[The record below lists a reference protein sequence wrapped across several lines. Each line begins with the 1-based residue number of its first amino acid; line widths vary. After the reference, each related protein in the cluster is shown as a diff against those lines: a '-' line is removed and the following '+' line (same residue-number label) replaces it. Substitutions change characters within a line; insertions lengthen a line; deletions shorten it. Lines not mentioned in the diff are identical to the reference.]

1 MPKVLIS
8 DAMDE
13 IAEKILLSNNIEV
26 DVITNFTPD
35 ELNQNINSYDGLIVR
50 SATKVNK
57 EVIEN
62 AKNLKVVGRAG
73 AGVDNIDIKA
83 AEQKNIIVMNTPGG
97 NTNATAE
104 HTLALLL
111 SLSRKIS
118 KADITTHK
126 GEWAKKS
133 LKGNEIKGKTIG
145 IIGFGNVGKRFA
157 QMCNAL
163 GLKVLIY
170 SKTFDTIRN
179 EFPDYVSCD
188 LNKILKEADI
198 ISFHCKP
205 NPDGS
210 SIISA
215 KEINIMKKNV
225 LIINTAR
232 GNLVSEI
239 DSFQVEKKIKGRVKR
254 QMEKTQKE
262 YYLNEQMKAIQKELG
277 ENEDLDEIAELE
289 KKLNQYNLSQEAKEK
304 CNSEIK
310 KLKNMSPMS
319 AEATVIRN

>member
-8 DAMDE
+8 DAMDD

-83 AEQKNIIVMNTPGG
+83 AKQKNIIVMNTPGG

-239 DSFQVEKKIKGRVKR
+239 DLKDAIKNNTIGGV
-254 QMEKTQKE
+254 
-262 YYLNEQMKAIQKELG
+262 A
-277 ENEDLDEIAELE
+277 LDVFEEEPAKNNILFGLDNVLLTPHIAASTAEAQIIVAE
-289 KKLNQYNLSQEAKEK
+289 MIANQFVDFF
-304 CNSEIK
+304 
-310 KLKNMSPMS
+310 LKNKVSNS
-319 AEATVIRN
+319 VI

>member
-8 DAMDE
+8 DAMDD

-239 DSFQVEKKIKGRVKR
+239 DLKDAIKNKTIGGVALDVFEEEPAKNNILFGLDNVLLTPHIAASTVEAQIIVAE
-254 QMEKTQKE
+254 M
-262 YYLNEQMKAIQKELG
+262 
-277 ENEDLDEIAELE
+277 IA
-289 KKLNQYNLSQEAKEK
+289 NQFVDFF
-304 CNSEIK
+304 
-310 KLKNMSPMS
+310 LKNKVSNS
-319 AEATVIRN
+319 VI

>member
-8 DAMDE
+8 DAMDD

-26 DVITNFTPD
+26 DVITNLTPD
-35 ELNQNINSYDGLIVR
+35 ELNQNIISYDGLIVR

-73 AGVDNIDIKA
+73 AGVDNIDINA
-83 AEQKNIIVMNTPGG
+83 AKQKNIIVMNTPGG

-239 DSFQVEKKIKGRVKR
+239 DLKDAIKNNTIGGV
-254 QMEKTQKE
+254 
-262 YYLNEQMKAIQKELG
+262 A
-277 ENEDLDEIAELE
+277 LDVFEEEPAKNNILFGLDNVLLTPHIAASTAEAQIIVAE
-289 KKLNQYNLSQEAKEK
+289 MIANQFVDFF
-304 CNSEIK
+304 
-310 KLKNMSPMS
+310 LKNKVSNS
-319 AEATVIRN
+319 VI

>member
-8 DAMDE
+8 DAMDD

-35 ELNQNINSYDGLIVR
+35 ELNQNIISYDGLIVR

-83 AEQKNIIVMNTPGG
+83 AKQKNIIVMNTPGG

-239 DSFQVEKKIKGRVKR
+239 DLKDAIKNNTIGGVALDVFEEEPAKNNI
-254 QMEKTQKE
+254 
-262 YYLNEQMKAIQKELG
+262 LFGL
-277 ENEDLDEIAELE
+277 ENVLLTPHIAASTAEAQIIVAE
-289 KKLNQYNLSQEAKEK
+289 MIANQFVDFF
-304 CNSEIK
+304 
-310 KLKNMSPMS
+310 LKNKISNS
-319 AEATVIRN
+319 VI

>member
-8 DAMDE
+8 DAMDT

-26 DVITNFTPD
+26 DVITNLEPN
-35 ELNQNINSYDGLIVR
+35 ELIKNISNYEGLIVR
-50 SATKVNK
+50 SATKVTK

-62 AKNLKVVGRAG
+62 AKNLKVIGRAG
-73 AGVDNIDIKA
+73 AGVDNIDIKSA
-83 AEQKNIIVMNTPGG
+83 KERNIIVMNTPGG

-157 QMCNAL
+157 EMCNAL
-163 GLKVLIY
+163 GLKVLIF
-170 SKTFDTIRN
+170 SKTFEVIKND
-179 EFPDYVSCD
+179 FPEYLSCD

-205 NPDGS
+205 NLDGS
-210 SIISA
+210 PIISA
-215 KEINIMKKNV
+215 KEIGIMKNSA

-239 DSFQVEKKIKGRVKR
+239 DLNDAIKSNTIAGVALDVFEKEPAKNNILFG
-254 QMEKTQKE
+254 
-262 YYLNEQMKAIQKELG
+262 L
-277 ENEDLDEIAELE
+277 ENVLLTPHIAA
-289 KKLNQYNLSQEAKEK
+289 ST
-304 CNSEIK
+304 
-310 KLKNMSPMS
+310 
-319 AEATVIRN
+319 AEAQIIVAEMIANQFVDFFLRNKINNSII

>member
-8 DAMDE
+8 DAMDD

-50 SATKVNK
+50 SATQVNK
-57 EVIEN
+57 ELIEN

-83 AEQKNIIVMNTPGG
+83 AKQKNIIVMNTPGG

-239 DSFQVEKKIKGRVKR
+239 DLKDAIKNNTIGGVALDVFEEEPAKNNI
-254 QMEKTQKE
+254 
-262 YYLNEQMKAIQKELG
+262 LFGL
-277 ENEDLDEIAELE
+277 ENVLLTPHIAASTAEAQIIVAE
-289 KKLNQYNLSQEAKEK
+289 MIANQFVDFF
-304 CNSEIK
+304 
-310 KLKNMSPMS
+310 LKNKVSNS
-319 AEATVIRN
+319 VI

>member
-8 DAMDE
+8 DAMDD

-35 ELNQNINSYDGLIVR
+35 ELNQNIISYDGLIVR

-83 AEQKNIIVMNTPGG
+83 AKQKNIIVMNTPGG

-170 SKTFDTIRN
+170 SKTFDAIRN
-179 EFPDYVSCD
+179 EFPDYMSCD

-239 DSFQVEKKIKGRVKR
+239 DLKDAIKNNTIGGV
-254 QMEKTQKE
+254 
-262 YYLNEQMKAIQKELG
+262 A
-277 ENEDLDEIAELE
+277 LDVFEEEPAKNNILFGLDNVLLTPHIAASTAEAQIIVAE
-289 KKLNQYNLSQEAKEK
+289 MIANQFVDFF
-304 CNSEIK
+304 
-310 KLKNMSPMS
+310 LKNKVSNS
-319 AEATVIRN
+319 VI

>member
-8 DAMDE
+8 DAMDD

-35 ELNQNINSYDGLIVR
+35 ELNQNIISYDGLIVR

-179 EFPDYVSCD
+179 EFPDYVSCN

-232 GNLVSEI
+232 GNLVSET
-239 DSFQVEKKIKGRVKR
+239 DLKDAIKNNTIGGV
-254 QMEKTQKE
+254 
-262 YYLNEQMKAIQKELG
+262 A
-277 ENEDLDEIAELE
+277 LDVFEEEPAKNNILFGLDNVLLTPHIAASTAEAQIIVAE
-289 KKLNQYNLSQEAKEK
+289 MIANQFVDFF
-304 CNSEIK
+304 
-310 KLKNMSPMS
+310 LKNKVSNS
-319 AEATVIRN
+319 VI

>member
-1 MPKVLIS
+1 MPRVLIS
-8 DAMDE
+8 DAMDN

-35 ELNQNINSYDGLIVR
+35 ELIKNINNYDGLIVR
-50 SATKVNK
+50 SATKVTK

-73 AGVDNIDIKA
+73 AGVDNIDINA
-83 AEQKNIIVMNTPGG
+83 AKVKNIIVMNTPGG

-118 KADITTHK
+118 KADLTTHK

-157 QMCNAL
+157 QMCNSL
-163 GLKVLIY
+163 GLKVLVF
-170 SKTFDTIRN
+170 SKTFDTVKN
-179 EFPDYVSCD
+179 QFPDYISCD
-188 LNKILKEADI
+188 LNKILKDADI
-198 ISFHCKP
+198 VSFHCKP
-205 NPDGS
+205 NLDGS
-210 SIISA
+210 PIISA
-215 KEINIMKKNV
+215 KEIAIMKNNV

-239 DSFQVEKKIKGRVKR
+239 DLNDAIKNNTIGGVALDVFEEEPAKKSILFGLENVLLTPHIAASTTEAQVIVAE
-254 QMEKTQKE
+254 M
-262 YYLNEQMKAIQKELG
+262 
-277 ENEDLDEIAELE
+277 IA
-289 KKLNQYNLSQEAKEK
+289 NQFVDFF
-304 CNSEIK
+304 
-310 KLKNMSPMS
+310 LKNKVNNS
-319 AEATVIRN
+319 VI

>member
-8 DAMDE
+8 DAMDD

-239 DSFQVEKKIKGRVKR
+239 DLKDAIKNNTIGGV
-254 QMEKTQKE
+254 
-262 YYLNEQMKAIQKELG
+262 A
-277 ENEDLDEIAELE
+277 LDVFEEEPAKNNILFGLDNVLLTPHIAASTAEAQIIVAE
-289 KKLNQYNLSQEAKEK
+289 MIANQFVDFF
-304 CNSEIK
+304 
-310 KLKNMSPMS
+310 LKNKVSNS
-319 AEATVIRN
+319 VI

>member
-8 DAMDE
+8 DAMDD
-13 IAEKILLSNNIEV
+13 IAEKILLSNNIKV

-35 ELNQNINSYDGLIVR
+35 ELNQNIISYDGLIVR

-83 AEQKNIIVMNTPGG
+83 AKQKNIIVMNTPGG

-163 GLKVLIY
+163 GLNVLIY

-239 DSFQVEKKIKGRVKR
+239 DLKDAIKNNTIGGVALDVFEEEPAKNNI
-254 QMEKTQKE
+254 
-262 YYLNEQMKAIQKELG
+262 LFGL
-277 ENEDLDEIAELE
+277 ENVLLTPHIAASTAEAQIIVAE
-289 KKLNQYNLSQEAKEK
+289 MIANQFVDFF
-304 CNSEIK
+304 
-310 KLKNMSPMS
+310 LKNKISNS
-319 AEATVIRN
+319 VI

>member
-1 MPKVLIS
+1 MPRVLIS
-8 DAMDE
+8 DAMDN

-35 ELNQNINSYDGLIVR
+35 ELIKNINNYDGLIVR
-50 SATKVNK
+50 SATKVTK

-73 AGVDNIDIKA
+73 AGVDNIDINA
-83 AEQKNIIVMNTPGG
+83 AKEKNIIVMNTPGG

-118 KADITTHK
+118 KADLTTHK

-157 QMCNAL
+157 QMCNSL
-163 GLKVLIY
+163 GLKVLVF
-170 SKTFDTIRN
+170 SKTFDTVKN
-179 EFPDYVSCD
+179 QFPDYISCD
-188 LNKILKEADI
+188 LNKILKDADI
-198 ISFHCKP
+198 VSFHCKP
-205 NPDGS
+205 NLDGS
-210 SIISA
+210 PIISA
-215 KEINIMKKNV
+215 KEIAIMKNNV

-239 DSFQVEKKIKGRVKR
+239 DLNDAIKNNTIGGVALDVFEEEPAKNNILFGLDNVLLTPHIAASTAEAQVIVAE
-254 QMEKTQKE
+254 M
-262 YYLNEQMKAIQKELG
+262 
-277 ENEDLDEIAELE
+277 IA
-289 KKLNQYNLSQEAKEK
+289 NQFVDFF
-304 CNSEIK
+304 
-310 KLKNMSPMS
+310 LKNKVNNS
-319 AEATVIRN
+319 VI

>member
-8 DAMDE
+8 DAMDD

-73 AGVDNIDIKA
+73 AGVDNIDINA
-83 AEQKNIIVMNTPGG
+83 AKQKNIIVMNTPGG

-170 SKTFDTIRN
+170 SKTFDTIKN
-179 EFPDYVSCD
+179 EFPDYMSCD

-239 DSFQVEKKIKGRVKR
+239 DLKDAIKNNTIGGVALDVFEEEPAKNNILFGLDNVLLTPHIAASTVEAQIIVAE
-254 QMEKTQKE
+254 M
-262 YYLNEQMKAIQKELG
+262 
-277 ENEDLDEIAELE
+277 IA
-289 KKLNQYNLSQEAKEK
+289 NQFVDFF
-304 CNSEIK
+304 
-310 KLKNMSPMS
+310 LKNKVSNS
-319 AEATVIRN
+319 VI

>member
-83 AEQKNIIVMNTPGG
+83 AKQKNIIVMNTPGG

-179 EFPDYVSCD
+179 EFPDYISCD

-215 KEINIMKKNV
+215 KEINIMKNV

-239 DSFQVEKKIKGRVKR
+239 DLKDAIKNNTIGGVALDVFEEEPAKNNI
-254 QMEKTQKE
+254 
-262 YYLNEQMKAIQKELG
+262 LFGL
-277 ENEDLDEIAELE
+277 ENVLLTPHIAA
-289 KKLNQYNLSQEAKEK
+289 ST
-304 CNSEIK
+304 
-310 KLKNMSPMS
+310 
-319 AEATVIRN
+319 AEAQIIVAEMIANQFVDFFLKIRLVILLFNKKFSKTFHISSRI